1 MNFEQELRREY
12 NDRKKSLENYFS
24 TDIEKSVISDLSYS
38 EDFNKVSIKGK
49 EIKQKLSEQ
58 KGITVS
64 ALSHCVTKLRD
75 LVKEIGVQPEESTD
89 MGVYR
94 YSYSQVYPENN
105 DGVGSGCKKMQE
117 YNEKVWTITNLKKD
131 LGSVN
136 LMIGNIKDEK
146 EYKLPLYIA
155 SQLGL

>member
-38 EDFNKVSIKGK
+38 EDFNKVSIKGQ

-64 ALSHCVTKLRD
+64 ALSHCITKLRD

-105 DGVGSGCKKMQE
+105 DGIGSGCKKMQE

-131 LGSVN
+131 LSSVN
-136 LMIGNIKDEK
+136 LMISNIKDEK
-146 EYKLPLYIA
+146 EYKLPIYIA

>member
-38 EDFNKVSIKGK
+38 EDFNKVSIKGQ

-75 LVKEIGVQPEESTD
+75 LVKEIGVQPDESTD

-105 DGVGSGCKKMQE
+105 DSIGSGCKKMQE
-117 YNEKVWTITNLKKD
+117 YNEKVYTITNLKRD
-131 LGSVN
+131 LNSVN
-136 LMIGNIKDEK
+136 LMVSNIKDEK

>member
-38 EDFNKVSIKGK
+38 EDFNKVSIKGQ
-49 EIKQKLSEQ
+49 ELKQKLSEQ

-105 DGVGSGCKKMQE
+105 DGIGSGCKKMQE
-117 YNEKVWTITNLKKD
+117 YNEKVYTIFNLKKD
-131 LGSVN
+131 LNSVN
-136 LMIGNIKDEK
+136 LMISNIKDEK